1 MLSCRKDYPPPLRMT
16 RNLGPTFPAFR
27 KNYPHFVFI
36 SKGSHHPRR
45 AERFLS
51 MSSLPQDLHHPEYQ
65 RGFLTQPYMF
75 SGSAPGKQKV
85 AVLELKGQT
94 NKQTNRKRTIPERK
108 ATRKTTRDSRQRR
121 EPSAR
126 KPCQQSG
133 ALTFPVSGHFSLH
146 LWKREV
152 GNASRKKALGPP
164 TGLNK
169 LYLQINH
176 LEWGRKVGTGS
187 LEESKSLASLLFPSP

>member
-1 MLSCRKDYPPPLRMT
+1 MLSCRKDYPPPFRMT

-27 KNYPHFVFI
+27 RNYPHFVFI

-133 ALTFPVSGHFSLH
+133 GPH
-146 LWKREV
+146 LPCLGPLFITLVEE
-152 GNASRKKALGPP
+152 GSRKCKQKEGPGATHGP
-164 TGLNK
+164 
-169 LYLQINH
+169 
-176 LEWGRKVGTGS
+176 
-187 LEESKSLASLLFPSP
+187 